1 MKMDNVA
8 IMIPFCRTPKECKD
22 VIEIL
27 KSYGLVRGENKL
39 KIILMCEIPSNVI
52 EADHFSK
59 YLLGEENMD
68 VDFMF
73 MNLNQPKN
81 K

>member
-1 MKMDNVA
+1 MVIKRGFELECKALHYVRNVMKMDNVA

-39 KIILMCEIPSNVI
+39 KIILIV
-52 EADHFSK
+52 
-59 YLLGEENMD
+59 
-68 VDFMF
+68 
-73 MNLNQPKN
+73 
-81 K
+81 